1 MFARSR
7 ARQVVLQLLYQ
18 DDLNPEIPAAPV
30 AQFLRKELKRNAS
43 LTVFALSLLDG
54 VRAHRKELDVVL
66 DAKAKHWSVK
76 RMAVVDRNILRLG
89 AYEILYAGTPGQV
102 VINEAVELAKQF
114 GDQQSPSFVNGI
126 LDRVMRERA
135 EPIPQAVEEGMIP
148 APPDDS

>member
-1 MFARSR
+1 MSARSQ

-18 DDLNPEIPAAPV
+18 DDLNPEIAAASV

-54 VRAHRKELDVVL
+54 VREHRAELDAVL

-76 RMAVVDRNILRLG
+76 RMAIVDRNILRLG

-102 VINEAVELAKQF
+102 VINEAVELAKRF
-114 GDQQSPSFVNGI
+114 GDRQSPSFINGI
-126 LDRVMRERA
+126 LDRVMREQVDAPPPSLEDRI
-135 EPIPQAVEEGMIP
+135 IPT
-148 APPDDS
+148 PPDDS

>member
-1 MFARSR
+1 
-7 ARQVVLQLLYQ
+7 VLQLLYQ
-18 DDLNPEIPAAPV
+18 DDLNPEIPAATV

-135 EPIPQAVEEGMIP
+135 QHVPQAVEDGITP
-148 APPDDS
+148 GPPDDS